1 MTQPRQDKT
10 PWAGQAQEAKQD
22 NQLLAAKLFLAG
34 LAGLLAQAY
43 VSLDTPKDWEARL
56 ELRARQVQSQAQ
68 IWHQD
73 TQDKLQELRPEA
85 DQQPRPIN
93 PNEKGTKK

>member
-1 MTQPRQDKT
+1 MTQPRQDKA
-10 PWAGQAQEAKQD
+10 PWAGQAQEAKQA

-43 VSLDTPKDWEARL
+43 ISLDTPQDWEARL

-68 IWHQD
+68 VWHQD
-73 TQDKLQELRPEA
+73 PQDKWQELRLEA
-85 DQQPRPIN
+85 DQQTKHIH

>member
-1 MTQPRQDKT
+1 MTQPRQDKS
-10 PWAGQAQEAKQD
+10 PWAGQAQEAKQA

-43 VSLDTPKDWEARL
+43 VSLDTPQDWEARL

-85 DQQPRPIN
+85 YQQLRQAAEN
-93 PNEKGTKK
+93 PTKQP